1 MEEELA
7 ADLTK
12 VDLGRAV
19 EMPSAQKCG
28 GKAGFLAAAA
38 AAAVNVAANAARLSS
53 SQNGGLEMADDG
65 RGVLDQHIPE
75 LCVGV
80 ERCVRGFFR
89 GVYPA

>member
-38 AAAVNVAANAARLSS
+38 AAAVNVAANAARFSEIL
-53 SQNGGLEMADDG
+53 
-65 RGVLDQHIPE
+65 
-75 LCVGV
+75 
-80 ERCVRGFFR
+80 
-89 GVYPA
+89 

>member
-38 AAAVNVAANAARLSS
+38 AAAVNVAANAARFS
-53 SQNGGLEMADDG
+53 A
-65 RGVLDQHIPE
+65 RVLRKM
-75 LCVGV
+75 VV
-80 ERCVRGFFR
+80 
-89 GVYPA
+89 

>member
-19 EMPSAQKCG
+19 EIPSAQKRG

-38 AAAVNVAANAARLSS
+38 AAAVNVAADAARFSDRVLRKMVLR
-53 SQNGGLEMADDG
+53 NG
-65 RGVLDQHIPE
+65 
-75 LCVGV
+75 
-80 ERCVRGFFR
+80 
-89 GVYPA
+89 